1 MKIKLIGKLGNTSIY
16 YYYFSF
22 WNVVGNWP
30 NQSLELCIIH
40 EIKYYSTDLLNIS
53 KKKKCKKWIQHNK
66 YFVDY
71 NFCSIVKIVLE
82 NNDFKLDSIFARRFW
97 RYNYCEKSFWFF
109 SLPLDFIKNELLL
122 TVKYFLFTYCE
133 QSKKL
138 SFLSKTAHDLAQS
151 VTKSSPF
158 LHIEDLDKIY
168 QIFVKVS

>member
-1 MKIKLIGKLGNTSIY
+1 MTS
-16 YYYFSF
+16 
-22 WNVVGNWP
+22 N
-30 NQSLELCIIH
+30 
-40 EIKYYSTDLLNIS
+40 
-53 KKKKCKKWIQHNK
+53 WIQ
-66 YFVDY
+66 FLLED
-71 NFCSIVKIVLE
+71 FGDIIIVRSRF
-82 NNDFKLDSIFARRFW
+82 DFFP
-97 RYNYCEKSFWFF
+97 
-109 SLPLDFIKNELLL
+109 LPVANIKNELLL